1 MSDIFNSLT
10 FDDVNSL
17 DHNVYITGESVY
29 NAPERDVQAVEI
41 PGRNGDY
48 LLDKGRW
55 KNIEVTYH
63 CGTFGVDQTEFG
75 SKIREFRNQLA
86 SKRGYKRLVD
96 TYNPNEYRMGTF
108 INPVEVDAAS
118 MKRAGEFDVVFNC
131 KPQRYLTSG
140 ETELTMS
147 RNQTL
152 TNPTMFDASPL
163 LKANGYGTIGF
174 NGYSITIANETLG
187 KFELYSSDKAVATS
201 DTTSSVQL
209 VKTFSLD
216 TVNTGD
222 TATLGEQNPAIF
234 NVKDYV
240 GFTSGVTATSQTNST
255 TGASGTTK
263 GAIRNS
269 GDLFASVS
277 IDAFTITIGTAST
290 KTRTAT
296 YTIVC
301 NDNGTTRNVVYVLS
315 ASIAYN
321 GSNTVTYTVTR
332 SFTSNPN
339 SIAYGDTHLSF
350 ESGATSVVSSVSVL
364 GNPTYIDCE
373 LGEAYMIKN
382 GEAISLNRYIDLGS
396 DLPTLASGNNAITFS
411 NTITSLKII
420 PRWWVL

>member
-75 SKIREFRNQLA
+75 SKIRKFRNQLA

-140 ETELTMS
+140 ETATTVA
-147 RNQTL
+147 NNGTL
-152 TNPTMFDASPL
+152 TNPTAYDASPL
-163 LKANGYGTIGF
+163 LAVKGYGTITF
-174 NGYSITIANETLG
+174 NGYSITVDNATMGEVVVANGSTVNVGTSVPINTTLFNRG
-187 KFELYSSDKAVATS
+187 DYLTVRNSSVTWGYSVGSFEYWDDVTVSGDFTARFSDNGHKVLYFSTPIVEWEQATNATS
-201 DTTSSVQL
+201 SITHTGTVTFNYYRNGVSTRSYSLTPTVTLSYNSSSNTITASISGYAITLENGMGYTEQV
-209 VKTFSLD
+209 FEYSD
-216 TVNTGD
+216 ITVN
-222 TATLGEQNPAIF
+222 
-234 NVKDYV
+234 
-240 GFTSGVTATSQTNST
+240 S
-255 TGASGTTK
+255 
-263 GAIRNS
+263 
-269 GDLFASVS
+269 S
-277 IDAFTITIGTAST
+277 I
-290 KTRTAT
+290 
-296 YTIVC
+296 
-301 NDNGTTRNVVYVLS
+301 
-315 ASIAYN
+315 SI
-321 GSNTVTYTVTR
+321 
-332 SFTSNPN
+332 
-339 SIAYGDTHLSF
+339 
-350 ESGATSVVSSVSVL
+350 L

-373 LGEAYMIKN
+373 IGEAYMIKSN
-382 GEAISLNRYIDLGS
+382 EYVSLNRHIDLGS
-396 DLPTLASGNNAITFS
+396 DLPTLKSGS
-411 NTITSLKII
+411 NTFTKPSTITELKVT
-420 PRWWVL
+420 PRWWQL